1 MAQLSECRTS
11 TLIQDWVPIKT
22 THTHPKGNF
31 IEFYIICSS
40 TFMIFLAHRSS
51 DSTKYGTNKS
61 SGASVTSGNHHSAKH
76 QLSSGTH
83 EPVSKCRKPPLHPNY
98 HHTNQ
103 NHRNATTTI
112 TNTPFSVYNNPVHPK
127 NRLLNNTIFHN
138 NQYTFSLNRY
148 DDSGYLE
155 SRPLS
160 SASFYGD
167 GQRVSRGTKSDIGVP
182 CHRPATS
189 ALKPTSAH
197 ANHAHANADGNKP
210 KLLPSVKSE
219 FLLSYL
225 NNNHK
230 QSSSG
235 AIHRNDH
242 HNNRTT
248 NDNNLNELN
257 DSTNASSS
265 AYRISGVATN
275 DYLDTYKTGPKH
287 FYAKSTSRL
296 DRNSTTDIH
305 TATHNSQQTINE
317 LQRNRIINFVNRNDA
332 TANGGGG
339 GGIASKNV
347 GAGPLLYLDSKH
359 DSSKNKRNF
368 TDAQYQSMQNVSK
381 L

>member
-1 MAQLSECRTS
+1 MPSTPSSVCLSDS
-11 TLIQDWVPIKT
+11 
-22 THTHPKGNF
+22 
-31 IEFYIICSS
+31 
-40 TFMIFLAHRSS
+40 RSS

-76 QLSSGTH
+76 QMSSGNTH
-83 EPVSKCRKPPLHPNY
+83 DSVSKCRKPPLHPNY

-103 NHRNATTTI
+103 NSNHRNATTI
-112 TNTPFSVYNNPVHPK
+112 TNTPYSVYNNNPASSN
-127 NRLLNNTIFHN
+127 NRLHSNTVFHN

-160 SASFYGD
+160 SASLYGD

-182 CHRPATS
+182 CHRPASSS
-189 ALKPTSAH
+189 ALHKQAGVH
-197 ANHAHANADGNKP
+197 ASIHTNIANKS
-210 KLLPSVKSE
+210 KLPSVKSE

-225 NNNHK
+225 NNNDHK

-235 AIHRNDH
+235 AIHRNSNH
-242 HNNRTT
+242 SSRAS

-257 DSTNASSS
+257 DCTTSGSAS

-275 DYLDTYKTGPKH
+275 DYLETYKTGAKH
-287 FYAKSTSRL
+287 FYANSSSRL
-296 DRNSTTDIH
+296 DRNGSTTTTTDTH
-305 TATHNSQQTINE
+305 TTTHNSQHAINE
-317 LQRNRIINFVNRNDA
+317 LQRNRIINFVNRTES
-332 TANGGGG
+332 TAHGGGG
-339 GGIASKNV
+339 SPCGGNASKHSAV
-347 GAGPLLYLDSKH
+347 GPLLYLNSNPEC
-359 DSSKNKRNF
+359 SKNKRNF

>member
-1 MAQLSECRTS
+1 
-11 TLIQDWVPIKT
+11 
-22 THTHPKGNF
+22 
-31 IEFYIICSS
+31 
-40 TFMIFLAHRSS
+40 MIFFPSHRSS

-76 QLSSGTH
+76 QMSSGTH
-83 EPVSKCRKPPLHPNY
+83 EPVSKCRKPPLPPNY

-103 NHRNATTTI
+103 NHRNVTTTI
-112 TNTPFSVYNNPVHPK
+112 TNTPFSVYNNPVHPN
-127 NRLLNNTIFHN
+127 NRLLNNTVFHN

-182 CHRPATS
+182 CHRPA
-189 ALKPTSAH
+189 LKPTTSAH
-197 ANHAHANADGNKP
+197 AHTTHSNTDANKP

-230 QSSSG
+230 QSSNG
-235 AIHRNDH
+235 AIQRNDH
-242 HNNRTT
+242 HNNRTN
-248 NDNNLNELN
+248 NDKNLNELN
-257 DSTNASSS
+257 DGTNASTS

-296 DRNSTTDIH
+296 DRNSTNDIH
-305 TATHNSQQTINE
+305 TTTHNSHQTINE

-332 TANGGGG
+332 TANCGGGGGNGGG

-347 GAGPLLYLDSKH
+347 GAGPLLYLDSKL
-359 DSSKNKRNF
+359 DTSKNKRNF